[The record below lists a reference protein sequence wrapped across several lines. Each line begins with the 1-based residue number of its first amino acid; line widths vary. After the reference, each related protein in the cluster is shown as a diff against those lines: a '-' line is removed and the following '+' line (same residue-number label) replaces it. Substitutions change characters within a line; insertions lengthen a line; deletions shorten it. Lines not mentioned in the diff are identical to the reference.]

1 MWSFGSRLLKDATPG
16 FSAKGNGAGRIQTY
30 AEQAAGTNPSVEI
43 DRAGGRKG
51 KFGGPSLVGK
61 QGECLIRPSV

>member
-16 FSAKGNGAGRIQTY
+16 SSAEGNGAGRIQTY

-43 DRAGGRKG
+43 DRAGGKSA
-51 KFGGPSLVGK
+51 GPSLVGK